1 MSIEYQYLFN
11 EFVKYHIPVF
21 KIMDKKDSYS
31 FCTAILC
38 SDCNI
43 QHTCSINQPGIHI
56 PSISKER
63 YTEIMKNHPE
73 YKI

>member
-1 MSIEYQYLFN
+1 MSINNEYLFN
-11 EFVKYHIPVF
+11 EFIKYHIPVF
-21 KIMDKKDSYS
+21 KIMDKKDSYV
-31 FCTAILC
+31 FCIDMIC
-38 SDCNI
+38 SNCNI
-43 QHTCSINQPGIHI
+43 QDSCSINKPGIHI